1 MGSGLKYRKDVGDVE
16 FSACPFYKCER
27 IRRHGRSGRRH
38 ECFLYTGCGK
48 TFSSTYGTIVY
59 RVILTKH
66 LADYLK
72 LEERRL
78 NQLDE
83 KPSDRWR
90 ANLRRYLCKSS
101 YSNRKAIFKN

>member
-27 IRRHGRSGRRH
+27 IRRHGKSGRKH
-38 ECFLYTGCGK
+38 ECFLCTGCGK

-59 RVILTKH
+59 RAILTKH

-83 KPSDRWR
+83 KP
-90 ANLRRYLCKSS
+90 
-101 YSNRKAIFKN
+101 